1 MLMTSVSVQ
10 LLLLTC
16 FVMYFHATLI
26 LSSLLPI
33 PSALSIQL
41 PNTFTMK
48 KNQSSAT
55 LTSTSVTPEVE
66 DALKSLNSI
75 VVVDTII
82 SVVKVNGQ
90 NVKEVVIH
98 DGGSFVN
105 VDGLKWAQFDSK
117 GNELFIFSQLFRD
130 EWSVYLKD
138 EHERSDGSKMVLQ
151 VDLHSK
157 KVFWC
162 NRDGIV
168 NYNEGTVVIAYINSV
183 SIGTQQLKPI
193 RSL

>member
-1 MLMTSVSVQ
+1 
-10 LLLLTC
+10 
-16 FVMYFHATLI
+16 MYFHATLI

-55 LTSTSVTPEVE
+55 LTSVTP
-66 DALKSLNSI
+66 DNSI
-75 VVVDTII
+75 LVVDTII

-117 GNELFIFSQLFRD
+117 GNELFVFSQLFRD

-138 EHERSDGSKMVLQ
+138 EHERSDADGSKMVLQ

-183 SIGTQQLKPI
+183 SIGTQQLKPV
-193 RSL
+193 RRM

>member
-55 LTSTSVTPEVE
+55 LTSVTPEVE

-75 VVVDTII
+75 LVVDTII

-138 EHERSDGSKMVLQ
+138 EHERSDGSKMVLK
-151 VDLHSK
+151 VD
-157 KVFWC
+157 F
-162 NRDGIV
+162 
-168 NYNEGTVVIAYINSV
+168 
-183 SIGTQQLKPI
+183 I
-193 RSL
+193 RRKCFGATATGL

>member
-1 MLMTSVSVQ
+1 MLMTSVSMQ
-10 LLLLTC
+10 LLSNLFCYVFPRHSNLI
-16 FVMYFHATLI
+16 FTLAYPI
-26 LSSLLPI
+26 SSVDP
-33 PSALSIQL
+33 AAQH
-41 PNTFTMK
+41 FYHEK
-48 KNQSSAT
+48 KQSSST
-55 LTSTSVTPEVE
+55 LTSVTPEVE

-75 VVVDTII
+75 LVVDTII

-138 EHERSDGSKMVLQ
+138 EHERSDADGSKMVLQ

-162 NRDGIV
+162 NRDG
-168 NYNEGTVVIAYINSV
+168 
-183 SIGTQQLKPI
+183 L
-193 RSL
+193 